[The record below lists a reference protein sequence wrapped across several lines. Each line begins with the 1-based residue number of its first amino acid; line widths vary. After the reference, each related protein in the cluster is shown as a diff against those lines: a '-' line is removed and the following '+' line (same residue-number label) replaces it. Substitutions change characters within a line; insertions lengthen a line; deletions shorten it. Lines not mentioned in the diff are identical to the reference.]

1 MARALIVND
10 DITIPAGQ
18 LAVSFARSAGP
29 GGQNVNKVNTKA
41 VLRWAVRESPSVP
54 AAVKARFLARYGN
67 RVNNE
72 GELVLSCDEH
82 REQPRNLNTCRE
94 KLRAMI
100 LSVLTPPRRRVKTR
114 PSRAA
119 VERRI
124 KAKQRQSEK
133 KQARRRG
140 ADSAE

>member
-1 MARALIVND
+1 
-10 DITIPAGQ
+10 
-18 LAVSFARSAGP
+18 
-29 GGQNVNKVNTKA
+29 VNTKA

-54 AAVKARFLARYGN
+54 AAVKGRFLARYVN

-119 VERRI
+119 VEKRI